1 VRGWVDGSFLEKA
14 ASNLNTTVSAQIKK
28 GKEYLITGKDAFDG
42 SEIKNPKN
50 AGQIWIEGEDQIQN
64 YSSPVSLVKALKG
77 FESGGKEPS
86 AIFVHDMNK
95 GWKLFAATAYYV
107 DTNGDVTAFL
117 LKADADAYAAKSG
130 GKLITF
136 DKLKAMA

>member
-1 VRGWVDGSFLEKA
+1 
-14 ASNLNTTVSAQIKK
+14 
-28 GKEYLITGKDAFDG
+28 
-42 SEIKNPKN
+42 
-50 AGQIWIEGEDQIQN
+50 
-64 YSSPVSLVKALKG
+64 VSLVKALKG
-77 FESGGKEPS
+77 FESGSKEPS

-130 GKLITF
+130 GKVITF